1 MGSPIR
7 TSAGQSDICSSPQL
21 FAACHVL
28 RRLPVPRHPPY
39 ALSYLTFAIYALY
52 MVFLLLFSVE
62 ALFQIFDLVK
72 SLMHPNSKIS
82 DFVNLTAE
90 IVDTLGLPVLFVS
103 PDFSRLCS
111 FLLFSFQGTLE
122 LSPSACASGS
132 SLVENKGLCVPASQS
147 RRPSAPFS
155 VASDRS
161 LKNHAPHNFSSRSH
175 PFGFEP

>member
-7 TSAGQSDICSSPQL
+7 TSAGHSDICSSPQL

-52 MVFLLLFSVE
+52 MVFLLVFSVE

-132 SLVENKGLCVPASQS
+132 SLVENKGLYVLLRSPPSFGS
-147 RRPSAPFS
+147 LFRRLGPLPKKSCSA
-155 VASDRS
+155 
-161 LKNHAPHNFSSRSH
+161 
-175 PFGFEP
+175 

>member
-1 MGSPIR
+1 
-7 TSAGQSDICSSPQL
+7 
-21 FAACHVL
+21 
-28 RRLPVPRHPPY
+28 
-39 ALSYLTFAIYALY
+39 

-111 FLLFSFQGTLE
+111 FLLFSFQGTT
-122 LSPSACASGS
+122 
-132 SLVENKGLCVPASQS
+132 
-147 RRPSAPFS
+147 
-155 VASDRS
+155 VAV
-161 LKNHAPHNFSSRSH
+161 
-175 PFGFEP
+175 

>member
-7 TSAGQSDICSSPQL
+7 TSACHSDICSSPQL

-52 MVFLLLFSVE
+52 MVFLLVFSVE

-122 LSPSACASGS
+122 LFPSACASGS
-132 SLVENKGLCVPASQS
+132 SLVENKGLCVLLRSPPSFGS
-147 RRPSAPFS
+147 LFRRLGPLPKKSCSA
-155 VASDRS
+155 
-161 LKNHAPHNFSSRSH
+161 
-175 PFGFEP
+175 

>member
-7 TSAGQSDICSSPQL
+7 TSAGHSDICSSPQL

-52 MVFLLLFSVE
+52 MVFRLLFSVE

-122 LSPSACASGS
+122 LFPSACASGS
-132 SLVENKGLCVPASQS
+132 SLVENKGLCVLLRSPPSFGS
-147 RRPSAPFS
+147 LFRRLGPLPKKSCSA
-155 VASDRS
+155 
-161 LKNHAPHNFSSRSH
+161 
-175 PFGFEP
+175 